1 MFILNVQE
9 KIKYYFDK
17 QYVSKD
23 YFMHFG
29 RKLNWNHPTRYS
41 EKINILKISEKSE
54 LLTPYVDKYLVREFV
69 QKSIGDKYLVPLL
82 GEYRNSAH
90 IPFDTLPNEF
100 VLKTNHSSGTNIICK
115 DKNGMNIK
123 DTLNQLNYWMKKNY
137 YNSTG
142 RERQYKNIQRRI
154 LCEKYLDEGQS
165 GLTDYKIY
173 FFEGKPYF
181 IRRMAGRYSD
191 LSKSTHGINWELLPF
206 TIYSEHE
213 VDPRSIKKPKNLAKM
228 VELAS
233 ILAQPFNAVRVD
245 FYNLNGQ
252 LYFGE
257 LTFTPAAG
265 IQHFLPDKY
274 DEFFG
279 SKFML

>member
-1 MFILNVQE
+1 MFISNIE
-9 KIKYYFDK
+9 KKIKYYLDK
-17 QYVSKD
+17 RYVSKD
-23 YFMHFG
+23 YFAHFG
-29 RKLNWNHPTRYS
+29 RKLNWDHPTRYS
-41 EKINILKISEKSE
+41 EKINILKISDESE
-54 LLTPYVDKYLVREFV
+54 LLTPYADKYLVRDYV
-69 QKSIGDKYLVPLL
+69 KKMIGEQYLIPLL
-82 GEYRNSAH
+82 GVYKKPSE
-90 IPFDTLPNEF
+90 ILFDKLPNQF

-115 DKNGMNIK
+115 DKSQLDMKNVR
-123 DTLNQLNYWMKKNY
+123 NQLGYWMKKNY
-137 YNSTG
+137 YHSTG
-142 RERQYKNIQRRI
+142 RERQYKNIKRLI

-233 ILAQPFNAVRVD
+233 ILVQPFKAVRVD
-245 FYNLNGQ
+245 FYNLKGQ

-279 SKFML
+279 SKFIL